1 MPLLR
6 CLPKA
11 YERLK
16 PDDDCMKEEC
26 GVFGI
31 YCNGSGLEAAETAY
45 YGLFSLQHRG
55 QESAGIAVSRKGRIE
70 CHKEMGLVSGRFC
83 DGLASLCGSN
93 LAIGHV
99 RYSTM
104 GDSSLINAQPIIV
117 DSCQGSMALAHN
129 GNIINAE
136 ELRGELERDG
146 FVFQTTIDSE
156 VIAALIAKYS
166 TKGVVEGVIKA
177 SERMKG
183 SYALVLMTKDALIG
197 VRDPKGMRP
206 LALGRLDGAY
216 AFASESCAFDTI
228 GAEFIRDIRPGEIVV
243 ANHHGLQS
251 FQGAHASDTAL
262 CIFEYVYFAR
272 PDSDIDGVSVHRA
285 RERAG
290 ELLALSSPAD
300 VDVVAAV
307 PDSALPAAMGYARQA
322 NLPFT
327 IALSKNRYTGRTFI
341 EPAQDKREKDVAL
354 KLSALKRNVRG
365 KRVLLV
371 DDSIVRGTTSKYIVE
386 MLKTAG
392 AKEVHL
398 RVSSPPVMHPCF
410 FGIDTSSHEQLIGA
424 NHSVEEIRKFIGADS
439 LSYLSIED
447 LLKTVEDGACHFCA
461 GCFNGIYPEDVSACL
476 KCGKKNVLDRPDS
489 DGLHGAAT
497 QSRTR
502 GRQNILDRT
511 GD

>member
-1 MPLLR
+1 MPLQIR
-6 CLPKA
+6 LPKP
-11 YERLK
+11 YDRLK
-16 PDDDCMKEEC
+16 PRLDSMQEEC

-31 YCNGSGLEAAETAY
+31 YCNGSGINAAEAAY

-55 QESAGIAVSRKGRIE
+55 QESAGIAISRGGRID

-83 DGLASLCGSN
+83 EGLAGLGGSN

-99 RYSTM
+99 RYSTT
-104 GDSSLINAQPIIV
+104 GDSLLANAQPVVIDTPAGQI
-117 DSCQGSMALAHN
+117 ALAHN
-129 GNIINAE
+129 GNIINAK
-136 ELRGELERDG
+136 ELRAELEQEG
-146 FVFQTTIDSE
+146 IAFQTTVDSE

-166 TKGVVEGVIKA
+166 GSGLIEGITKA

-183 SYALVLMTKDALIG
+183 SYALVLMTRDGLYG

-206 LALGRLDGAY
+206 LALGRIDSAY
-216 AFASESCAFDTI
+216 VLASESCAFDTI
-228 GAEFIRDIRPGEIVV
+228 GAEFVRDVRPGEIVV
-243 ANHHGLQS
+243 AEGHGLKSHQ
-251 FQGAHASDTAL
+251 ATHAAETAL

-272 PDSDIDGVSVHRA
+272 PDSDIDGISVHRA

-290 ELLALSSPAD
+290 ELLAISSPAD

-307 PDSALPAAMGYARQA
+307 PDSAMPAAMGYARQA
-322 NLPFT
+322 GLPLT

-341 EPAQDKREKDVAL
+341 EPSQDKRERGVSL
-354 KLSALKRNVRG
+354 KLSALKRNVRS

-386 MLKTAG
+386 MLRTAG

-398 RVSSPPVMHPCF
+398 RISSPPVTSPCY

-439 LSYLSIED
+439 LCYLSMED
-447 LLKTVEDGACHFCA
+447 LYSTVECAACNFCA
-461 GCFNGIYPEDVSACL
+461 GCFSGKYPEDVAERM
-476 KCGKKNVLDRPDS
+476 KCGRKNCL
-489 DGLHGAAT
+489 
-497 QSRTR
+497 
-502 GRQNILDRT
+502 NK
-511 GD
+511 